1 MKKLVC
7 LLFFAALLFGLTSPA
22 SAQEELF
29 FGQAHNYSVTLRGNG
44 EAVVMA
50 RVAFTNFTDNDLSTL
65 KLNSK
70 DSLNQLAAYQQVL
83 PDVCE
88 QNVYNK
94 DTGLSSCA
102 KYAKQNYYSDSSYY
116 YYESRQAD
124 ATYHKLN
131 ITQVGDEYTFDLVKP
146 LAADT
151 QGAILLAY
159 RSKDFVTKKTGGL
172 FKFNFTTL
180 AAPVQI
186 SEARVAVSVDSELFL
201 KGKKST
207 VNYTTAT
214 DVSFGMQETAGLTNK
229 NLDKIASSIG
239 RNGAI
244 NKSAKQLGANETF
257 TVKGS
262 YATTKL
268 RLYAGRASAF
278 IIVIAAI
285 IAALFF
291 AWKKSQKQPNEDSVA
306 PPSSDLTDKDAKI
319 NLFKGLYLI
328 WSVISALL
336 IFLMSWS
343 IQYLD
348 EINWLRDIPNDM
360 EFILGI
366 GLVIII
372 LFFAFLL
379 FGIPLIMAS
388 KHGWRAFMAT
398 FIDILILSV
407 IFFLILTAASVLFI

>member
-1 MKKLVC
+1 MRKLVSMV
-7 LLFFAALLFGLTSPA
+7 FFATLLFGLTAPA

-29 FGQAHNYSVTLRGNG
+29 FGQEHNYSVTLRGNG

-50 RVAFTNFTDNDLSTL
+50 RVSFTNFTESDLSTL
-65 KLNSK
+65 KLYSK

-94 DTGLSSCA
+94 ETGLSSCA
-102 KYAKQNYYSDSSYY
+102 RYAKQNYYSDSSYY
-116 YYESRQAD
+116 YYESRKAE
-124 ATYHKLN
+124 ATYHKLK
-131 ITQVGDEYTFDLVKP
+131 ITQVGDEYAFNLEKP
-146 LAADT
+146 LAADA
-151 QGAILLAY
+151 QGAILLSY
-159 RSKDFVTKKTGGL
+159 RSKDFTDKKLGGL

-186 SEARVAVSVDSELFL
+186 SEARVAVDVDSELFL
-201 KGKKST
+201 KGKKSA
-207 VNYTTAT
+207 VNYAPADGTFALGAEAT
-214 DVSFGMQETAGLTNK
+214 GLTNK
-229 NLDKIASSIG
+229 NLDKIAGNIG
-239 RNGAI
+239 RYGAL
-244 NKSAKQLGANETF
+244 NKSAKQLGPNETF

-268 RLYAGRASAF
+268 RLYTGRAFAF

-285 IAALFF
+285 IVALFV
-291 AWKKSQKQPNEDSVA
+291 AWKKSKKQPDGVSIA
-306 PPSSDLTDKDAKI
+306 PPANDLTDKDAKI

-328 WSVISALL
+328 WSLISALL
-336 IFLMSWS
+336 IFLVSWS

-366 GLVIII
+366 GLILIV

>member
-1 MKKLVC
+1 MKKLVS
-7 LLFFAALLFGLTSPA
+7 LVFLIALLFVFTAPT
-22 SAQEELF
+22 SAQDELF
-29 FGQAHNYSVTLRGNG
+29 FGQAHSYSVTLRGNG

-50 RVAFTNFTDNDLSTL
+50 RVAFTNFTDGDLSTL
-65 KLNSK
+65 KLYSK

-83 PDVCE
+83 PNVCE
-88 QNVYNK
+88 QTVYNK
-94 DTGLSSCA
+94 DTGASSCSM
-102 KYAKQNYYSDSSYY
+102 YAKPNYYSDYISH
-116 YYESRQAD
+116 YYESRPAD
-124 ATYHKLN
+124 ATYYKLK
-131 ITQVGDEYTFDLVKP
+131 ITQVGDEYAFDLVKP
-146 LAADT
+146 LAADA

-159 RSKDFVTKKTGGL
+159 RSKDFVAKKAGGL

-201 KGKKST
+201 KGKKSA

-214 DVSFGMQETAGLTNK
+214 DVSLGMPETAGLTNK

-239 RNGAI
+239 YGGAI
-244 NKSAKQLGANETF
+244 SKSAKQLGPNEMF

-268 RLYAGRASAF
+268 RLYAGRAAAF
-278 IIVIAAI
+278 VVVIIAI

-291 AWKKSQKQPNEDSVA
+291 AWKKSRKQPDDVGVTPAKNDPAV
-306 PPSSDLTDKDAKI
+306 KDAKI
-319 NLFKGLYLI
+319 DLFKGLYLI
-328 WSVISALL
+328 WSLVSALL